1 MMMNSSF
8 MHPHFLWL
16 LLVLPIA
23 WFWHYFIKNQQEV
36 AIKIST
42 TEGLSTK
49 KSLLIQVRPFLFV
62 LKLLAL
68 GFIIIALARPRNTQK
83 SSFTDN
89 TSGIDIVIATDVSGS
104 MLATDFKPN
113 RLEAIKEVA
122 YNFIQKRVN
131 DRIGL
136 VVYAGESYT
145 RTPVTSD
152 KTMLLNSLKEVQYN
166 GMVLQDGTAIGIG
179 LGTAINRLKDSK
191 TKSKIIILLTD
202 GVNNL
207 GSLDPIS
214 AAEIAKAYNI
224 KVYTVGVGTNG
235 MANFP
240 VAKDANGNIVFQP
253 QKVEIDEKLMQEI
266 ATITNG
272 KYFRATNNK
281 KLEAIYDEIDR
292 LEKSKITENRF
303 MMFDE
308 QFRPWL
314 LIGLFLLALEMILSR
329 TLFKSFI

>member
-1 MMMNSSF
+1 

-16 LLVLPIA
+16 LLVIPIA
-23 WFWHYFIKNQQEV
+23 LFWHYFIKNQQEV
-36 AIKIST
+36 ALKMST
-42 TEGLSTK
+42 TEGLSRQKT
-49 KSLLIQVRPFLFV
+49 LLIKLRPFLYV

-83 SSFTDN
+83 SSYTDN

-122 YNFIQKRVN
+122 YTFIQKRTN

-152 KTMLLNSLKEVQYN
+152 KAMLLNSLKEVQYN

-179 LGTAINRLKDSK
+179 LATAINRLKDSK

-214 AAEIAKAYNI
+214 AAEIAKSYGI
-224 KVYTVGVGTNG
+224 KVYTVGVGSNG

-266 ATITNG
+266 AATTNG
-272 KYFRATNNK
+272 KYFRATDNK

-314 LIGLFLLALEMILSR
+314 LMGLFLLALEMILSR
-329 TLFKSFI
+329 TIFKSFI

>member
-1 MMMNSSF
+1 

-23 WFWHYFIKNQQEV
+23 LFWHYFIKNQQDV
-36 AIKIST
+36 ALKMST
-42 TEGLSTK
+42 TEGLSTQK
-49 KSLLIQVRPFLFV
+49 TLLIKLRPFLYV

-83 SSFTDN
+83 SSYTDN

-122 YNFIQKRVN
+122 YAFIQKRVN

-152 KTMLLNSLKEVQYN
+152 KAMLLNSLKEVQYN

-179 LGTAINRLKDSK
+179 LATAINRLKDSK

-202 GVNNL
+202 GVNNV

-214 AAEIAKAYNI
+214 AAEIAKSYGI

-266 ATITNG
+266 AATTNG
-272 KYFRATNNK
+272 KYFRATDNK

-329 TLFKSFI
+329 TIFKSFI

>member
-1 MMMNSSF
+1 MNSSF

-23 WFWHYFIKNQQEV
+23 LFWHYFIKNQQDV
-36 AIKIST
+36 ALKMST

-49 KSLLIQVRPFLFV
+49 KTLLIKLRPFLYV

-83 SSFTDN
+83 SSYTDN
-89 TSGIDIVIATDVSGS
+89 TNGIDIVIATDVSGS

-152 KTMLLNSLKEVQYN
+152 KAMLLNSLKEVQYN

-179 LGTAINRLKDSK
+179 LATAINRLKDSK

-214 AAEIAKAYNI
+214 AAEIAKEYGI

-240 VAKDANGNIVFQP
+240 VAKDANGSIVFQP

-266 ATITNG
+266 ATTTNG
-272 KYFRATNNK
+272 KYFRATDNK

-314 LIGLFLLALEMILSR
+314 LMGLFLLALEMILSR

>member
-1 MMMNSSF
+1 MNSSF

-16 LLVLPIA
+16 LLVIPIA
-23 WFWHYFIKNQQEV
+23 LFWHYFIKNQQDV
-36 AIKIST
+36 ALKMST

-49 KSLLIQVRPFLFV
+49 KTLLIKLRPFLYV

-68 GFIIIALARPRNTQK
+68 CFIIIALARPRNTQK
-83 SSFTDN
+83 SSYTDN

-122 YNFIQKRVN
+122 HSFIQKRVN

-152 KTMLLNSLKEVQYN
+152 KAMLLNSLKEIQYN

-179 LGTAINRLKDSK
+179 LATAINRLKDSK

-202 GVNNL
+202 GVNNV

-214 AAEIAKAYNI
+214 AAEIAKAYGI

-266 ATITNG
+266 AATTNG
-272 KYFRATNNK
+272 KYFRATDNK

-329 TLFKSFI
+329 TIFKSFI

>member
-1 MMMNSSF
+1 

-23 WFWHYFIKNQQEV
+23 LYWHYFIKNQQEV
-36 AIKIST
+36 AIKMST
-42 TEGLSTK
+42 IEGLSTQK
-49 KSLLIQVRPFLFV
+49 TLLLKIRPFLYV

-68 GFIIIALARPRNTQK
+68 GCIIIALARPRSTQK
-83 SSFTDN
+83 SSYTDH

-122 YNFIQKRVN
+122 YNFIQKRTN

-152 KTMLLNSLKEVQYN
+152 KAMLLNSLKEVQYN
-166 GMVLQDGTAIGIG
+166 GLVLQDGTAIGIG
-179 LGTAINRLKDSK
+179 LATAINRIKDSK

-202 GVNNL
+202 GVNNV

-214 AAEIAKAYNI
+214 AAEIAKSYGI

-272 KYFRATNNK
+272 KYFRATNNQ

-292 LEKSKITENRF
+292 LEKSKIKENRF

-314 LIGLFLLALEMILSR
+314 LLGLFLLALEMILSR

>member
-1 MMMNSSF
+1 MMNSSF

-16 LLVLPIA
+16 LLVFPVALY
-23 WFWHYFIKNQQEV
+23 WHYFIKNQQDV
-36 AIKIST
+36 ALKMST
-42 TEGLSTK
+42 IEGLSTK
-49 KSLLIQVRPFLFV
+49 KSLLIQLRPFLYV

-83 SSFTDN
+83 SSYTDN

-122 YNFIQKRVN
+122 HSFIQKRVN

-152 KTMLLNSLKEVQYN
+152 KAMLLNSLKEVQYN

-179 LGTAINRLKDSK
+179 LATAINRLKDSK

-214 AAEIAKAYNI
+214 AAEIAKAYGI

-240 VAKDANGNIVFQP
+240 VAKDTNGNIVFQP

-266 ATITNG
+266 ATTTNG
-272 KYFRATNNK
+272 KYFRATDNK

-314 LIGLFLLALEMILSR
+314 LMGLFLLVLEMILSR
-329 TLFKSFI
+329 TIFKSFI

>member
-1 MMMNSSF
+1 MNSSF

-16 LLVLPIA
+16 LLVLPVA
-23 WFWHYFIKNQQEV
+23 LYWHYFIKNQQEV
-36 AIKIST
+36 ALKMST
-42 TEGLSTK
+42 IEGLSTK
-49 KSLLIQVRPFLFV
+49 KSLLIKLRPFLYV

-83 SSFTDN
+83 SSYTDN

-122 YNFIQKRVN
+122 YNFIQKRTN
-131 DRIGL
+131 DRMGL

-152 KTMLLNSLKEVQYN
+152 KAMLLNSLKEVQYN

-179 LGTAINRLKDSK
+179 LATAINRLKDSK

-214 AAEIAKAYNI
+214 AAEIAKTYGI

-272 KYFRATNNK
+272 KYFRATDNK

-308 QFRPWL
+308 QFRSWL
-314 LIGLFLLALEMILSR
+314 LIGLLLLALEMILSR

>member
-1 MMMNSSF
+1 MSSSF

-16 LLVLPIA
+16 LLVIPIA
-23 WFWHYFIKNQQEV
+23 LFWQYFIKNQQDV
-36 AIKIST
+36 AIKMST

-49 KSLLIQVRPFLFV
+49 KTLLIQLRPFLYV

-83 SSFTDN
+83 SSYTDN

-122 YNFIQKRVN
+122 YNFIQKRTN

-166 GMVLQDGTAIGIG
+166 GLVLQDGTAIGIG
-179 LGTAINRLKDSK
+179 LATAINRLKDSK

-202 GVNNL
+202 GVNNV

-214 AAEIAKAYNI
+214 AAEIAKAYGI

-266 ATITNG
+266 ANTTNG

-281 KLEAIYDEIDR
+281 NLEAIYDEIDR

>member
-1 MMMNSSF
+1 

-16 LLVLPIA
+16 LLVIPIA
-23 WFWHYFIKNQQEV
+23 LFWHYFIKNQQEV
-36 AIKIST
+36 ALKMST
-42 TEGLSTK
+42 TEGLSKQKT
-49 KSLLIQVRPFLFV
+49 LLIKLRPFLFV

-83 SSFTDN
+83 SSYTDN

-122 YNFIQKRVN
+122 YSFIQKRVN

-152 KTMLLNSLKEVQYN
+152 KAMLLNSLKEVQYN

-179 LGTAINRLKDSK
+179 LATAINRLKDSK

-214 AAEIAKAYNI
+214 AAEIAKAYGI

-240 VAKDANGNIVFQP
+240 VAKDANGNIIFQP

-266 ATITNG
+266 ADATNG
-272 KYFRATNNK
+272 KYFRATDNK

-314 LIGLFLLALEMILSR
+314 LMGLFLLALEMILGR
-329 TLFKSFI
+329 TIFKSFI

>member
-1 MMMNSSF
+1 MMNSSF
-8 MHPHFLWL
+8 MHPYFLWL
-16 LLVLPIA
+16 LLVIPIA
-23 WFWHYFIKNQQEV
+23 LFWHYFIKNQQDV
-36 AIKIST
+36 ALKMST
-42 TEGLSTK
+42 TEGLSRQKT
-49 KSLLIQVRPFLFV
+49 LLIKLRPFLYV

-83 SSFTDN
+83 SSYTDN

-122 YNFIQKRVN
+122 HTFIQKRVN

-152 KTMLLNSLKEVQYN
+152 KAMLLNSLKEVQYN

-179 LGTAINRLKDSK
+179 LATAINRLKDSK

-202 GVNNL
+202 GVNNV

-214 AAEIAKAYNI
+214 AAEIAKEYGI

-266 ATITNG
+266 ATKTNG
-272 KYFRATNNK
+272 KYFRATDNK

>member
-1 MMMNSSF
+1 
-8 MHPHFLWL
+8 LY
-16 LLVLPIA
+16 
-23 WFWHYFIKNQQEV
+23 WHYFIKNQQEV
-36 AIKIST
+36 ALKMST
-42 TEGLSTK
+42 IEGLSTK
-49 KSLLIQVRPFLFV
+49 KSLLIKLRPFLYV

-68 GFIIIALARPRNTQK
+68 GFVIIALARPRNTQK
-83 SSFTDN
+83 SSYTDN
-89 TSGIDIVIATDVSGS
+89 TNGIDIVIATDVSGS

-122 YNFIQKRVN
+122 YNFIQKRTN
-131 DRIGL
+131 DRMGL

-152 KTMLLNSLKEVQYN
+152 KAMLLNSLKEVQYN

-179 LGTAINRLKDSK
+179 LATAINRLKDSK

-202 GVNNL
+202 GVNNV

-214 AAEIAKAYNI
+214 AAEIAKTYGI

-272 KYFRATNNK
+272 KYFRATDNK

-329 TLFKSFI
+329 TIFKSFI

>member
-1 MMMNSSF
+1 

-16 LLVLPIA
+16 LLVIPIA
-23 WFWHYFIKNQQEV
+23 LYWHYFIKNQQEV
-36 AIKIST
+36 ALKMST
-42 TEGLSTK
+42 IEGLSTK
-49 KSLLIQVRPFLFV
+49 KSLLIKLRPFLYV

-83 SSFTDN
+83 SSYTDN

-122 YNFIQKRVN
+122 YNFIQKRTN
-131 DRIGL
+131 DRMGL

-152 KTMLLNSLKEVQYN
+152 KAMLLNSLKEVQYN

-179 LGTAINRLKDSK
+179 LATAINRLKDSK

-272 KYFRATNNK
+272 KYFRATDNK

>member
-1 MMMNSSF
+1 MNSSF

-16 LLVLPIA
+16 LLVIPIA
-23 WFWHYFIKNQQEV
+23 LYWHYFIKNQQEV

-42 TEGLSTK
+42 IEGLSTK
-49 KSLLIQVRPFLFV
+49 KSLLIKLRPFLYI

-83 SSFTDN
+83 SSYTNN

-131 DRIGL
+131 DRMGL

-179 LGTAINRLKDSK
+179 LATAINRLKDSK

-214 AAEIAKAYNI
+214 AAEIAKTYGI

-272 KYFRATNNK
+272 KYFRATDNK

-308 QFRPWL
+308 QFRSWL

-329 TLFKSFI
+329 TIFKSFI

>member
-8 MHPHFLWL
+8 MHPHFLWF
-16 LLVLPIA
+16 LLVLPVA
-23 WFWHYFIKNQQEV
+23 LYWHYFIKNQQEV
-36 AIKIST
+36 ALKMST
-42 TEGLSTK
+42 TEGLSTQ
-49 KSLLIQVRPFLFV
+49 KSLLIKLRPFLYV

-83 SSFTDN
+83 SSYTDN

-122 YNFIQKRVN
+122 HSFIQKRVN

-152 KTMLLNSLKEVQYN
+152 KAMLLNSLKEVQYN

-179 LGTAINRLKDSK
+179 LATAINRLKDSK

-202 GVNNL
+202 GVNNV

-214 AAEIAKAYNI
+214 AAEIAKSYGI

-266 ATITNG
+266 AATTNG
-272 KYFRATNNK
+272 KYFRATDNK

-329 TLFKSFI
+329 TIFKSFI

>member
-1 MMMNSSF
+1 MSSSF

-16 LLVLPIA
+16 LLIIPIA
-23 WFWHYFIKNQQEV
+23 VFWHYYIKNQQEV
-36 AIKIST
+36 ALKMST
-42 TEGLSTK
+42 TEGLSTQ
-49 KSLLIQVRPFLFV
+49 KSWLIKVRPYLFL
-62 LKLLAL
+62 LKLVAIS
-68 GFIIIALARPRNTQK
+68 FVIVALARPRNTQK
-83 SSFTDN
+83 SNYTDSTN
-89 TSGIDIVIATDVSGS
+89 GIDIVIATDVSGS

-113 RLEAIKEVA
+113 RLEAIKQVA
-122 YNFIQKRVN
+122 QTFIQKRVN

-145 RTPVTSD
+145 RVPVTSD
-152 KTMLLNSLKEVQYN
+152 KNMLLNSLKEVQYN

-214 AAEIAKAYNI
+214 AAEIAKAYGI
-224 KVYTVGVGTNG
+224 KVYTVGVGSNG
-235 MANFP
+235 TANFP
-240 VAKDANGNIVFQP
+240 VSKDADGNIIFQP
-253 QKVEIDEKLMQEI
+253 QKVEIDESLMQNI
-266 ATITNG
+266 AQITNG
-272 KYFRATNNK
+272 KYFRATDNK
-281 KLEAIYDEIDR
+281 KLEDIYNEIDQ

-314 LIGLFLLALEMILSR
+314 LIGLFFLALEMILSR

>member
-1 MMMNSSF
+1 MNSSF

-16 LLVLPIA
+16 LLVIPIA
-23 WFWHYFIKNQQEV
+23 LFWHYFIKNQQDV
-36 AIKIST
+36 ALKMST

-49 KSLLIQVRPFLFV
+49 KSLLIQLRPFLYV

-83 SSFTDN
+83 SSYTDN

-122 YNFIQKRVN
+122 HTFIQKRVN

-152 KTMLLNSLKEVQYN
+152 KAMLLNSLKEVQYN

-179 LGTAINRLKDSK
+179 LATAINRLKDSK

-202 GVNNL
+202 GVNNV

-214 AAEIAKAYNI
+214 AAEIAKEYGI

-240 VAKDANGNIVFQP
+240 VAKDTNGNIVFQP

-266 ATITNG
+266 ATTTNG
-272 KYFRATNNK
+272 KYFRATDNK

-308 QFRPWL
+308 QYRPWL

>member
-1 MMMNSSF
+1 MNSSF

-16 LLVLPIA
+16 LLVIPIA
-23 WFWHYFIKNQQEV
+23 LFWHYFIKNQQDV
-36 AIKIST
+36 ALKMST
-42 TEGLSTK
+42 IEGLSTK
-49 KSLLIQVRPFLFV
+49 KSLLIQLRPFLYV

-83 SSFTDN
+83 SSYTDN

-122 YNFIQKRVN
+122 HTFIQKRVN

-152 KTMLLNSLKEVQYN
+152 KAMLLNSLKEVQYN

-179 LGTAINRLKDSK
+179 LATAINRLKDSK

-202 GVNNL
+202 GVNNV

-214 AAEIAKAYNI
+214 AAEIAKEYGI

-240 VAKDANGNIVFQP
+240 VAKDTNGNIVFQP

-266 ATITNG
+266 AATTNG
-272 KYFRATNNK
+272 KYFRATDNK

-314 LIGLFLLALEMILSR
+314 LIGLFLLVLEMILSR
-329 TLFKSFI
+329 TIFKSFI

>member
-1 MMMNSSF
+1 MNSSF

-16 LLVLPIA
+16 LLLLPVA
-23 WFWHYFIKNQQEV
+23 VYWHYFVKKQQDV
-36 AIKIST
+36 AIKMSA
-42 TEGLSTK
+42 TEGFSVQ
-49 KSLLIQVRPFLFV
+49 KSLLLKLRPFLYV
-62 LKLLAL
+62 LKVLAL
-68 GFIIIALARPRNTQK
+68 GCIIIAMARPRNTQK
-83 SSFTDN
+83 SSYTDN
-89 TSGIDIVIATDVSGS
+89 TNGIDIVIATDVSGS

-122 YNFIQKRVN
+122 YNFVQKRTN

-179 LGTAINRLKDSK
+179 LATAINRIKDST

-202 GVNNL
+202 GVNNV

-214 AAEIAKAYNI
+214 AAEIAKSYGI

-266 ATITNG
+266 AAITNG
-272 KYFRATNNK
+272 KYFRATDNK

-314 LIGLFLLALEMILSR
+314 LFGLFLLVLEMVVSR

>member
-1 MMMNSSF
+1 MNSSF

-16 LLVLPIA
+16 LLVIPIA
-23 WFWHYFIKNQQEV
+23 LFWHYFIKNQQDV
-36 AIKIST
+36 ALKMST
-42 TEGLSTK
+42 TEGLSRQKT
-49 KSLLIQVRPFLFV
+49 LLIKLRPFLYV

-83 SSFTDN
+83 SSYTDN

-122 YNFIQKRVN
+122 HTFIQKRVN

-152 KTMLLNSLKEVQYN
+152 KAMLLNSLKEVQYN

-179 LGTAINRLKDSK
+179 LATAINRLKDSK

-202 GVNNL
+202 GVNNV

-214 AAEIAKAYNI
+214 AAEIAKEYGI

-240 VAKDANGNIVFQP
+240 VAKDTNGNIVFQP

-266 ATITNG
+266 ATTTNG
-272 KYFRATNNK
+272 KYFRATDNK

-308 QFRPWL
+308 QYRPWL

>member
-1 MMMNSSF
+1 MNSSF

-16 LLVLPIA
+16 LLVIPIA
-23 WFWHYFIKNQQEV
+23 LFWHYFIKNQQDV
-36 AIKIST
+36 ALKMST
-42 TEGLSTK
+42 TEGLSRQKT
-49 KSLLIQVRPFLFV
+49 LLIKLRPFLYV

-83 SSFTDN
+83 SSYTDN

-122 YNFIQKRVN
+122 HTFIQKRVN

-152 KTMLLNSLKEVQYN
+152 KAMLLNSLKEVQYN

-179 LGTAINRLKDSK
+179 LATAINRLKDSK

-202 GVNNL
+202 GVNNV

-214 AAEIAKAYNI
+214 AAEIAKEYGI

-240 VAKDANGNIVFQP
+240 VAKDTNGNIVFQP

-266 ATITNG
+266 ATTTNG
-272 KYFRATNNK
+272 KYFRATDNK

>member
-1 MMMNSSF
+1 MNSSF

-16 LLVLPIA
+16 LLVIPIA
-23 WFWHYFIKNQQEV
+23 LYWHYFIKNQQEV
-36 AIKIST
+36 ALKMST
-42 TEGLSTK
+42 IEGLSTK
-49 KSLLIQVRPFLFV
+49 KSLLIKLRPFLYV

-83 SSFTDN
+83 SSYTDN

-122 YNFIQKRVN
+122 YNFIQKRTN
-131 DRIGL
+131 DRMGL

-152 KTMLLNSLKEVQYN
+152 KVMLLNSLKEVQYN

-179 LGTAINRLKDSK
+179 LATAINRLKDSK

-240 VAKDANGNIVFQP
+240 VAKDANGNIIFQP
-253 QKVEIDEKLMQEI
+253 QKVEIDEKILQEI

-272 KYFRATNNK
+272 KYFRATDNK
-281 KLEAIYDEIDR
+281 KLEAIYDEIDG

>member
-1 MMMNSSF
+1 MNSSF

-16 LLVLPIA
+16 LLVFPVALY
-23 WFWHYFIKNQQEV
+23 WHYFIKNQQDV
-36 AIKIST
+36 ALKMST
-42 TEGLSTK
+42 IEGLSTK
-49 KSLLIQVRPFLFV
+49 KSLLIKLRPFLYI

-83 SSFTDN
+83 SSYTDN

-122 YNFIQKRVN
+122 HSFIQKRVN

-152 KTMLLNSLKEVQYN
+152 KAMLLNSLKEVQYN

-179 LGTAINRLKDSK
+179 LATAINRLKDSK

-214 AAEIAKAYNI
+214 AAEIAKAYGI

-240 VAKDANGNIVFQP
+240 VAKDTNGNIVFQP

-266 ATITNG
+266 ATTTNG
-272 KYFRATNNK
+272 KYFRATDNK

-314 LIGLFLLALEMILSR
+314 LMGLFLLVLEMILSR
-329 TLFKSFI
+329 TIFKSFI

>member
-1 MMMNSSF
+1 

-16 LLVLPIA
+16 LLALPIA
-23 WFWHYFIKNQQEV
+23 LFWHYFIKNQQDV
-36 AIKIST
+36 ALKMST

-49 KSLLIQVRPFLFV
+49 KSLLIKLRPFLYV

-83 SSFTDN
+83 SSYTDN

-152 KTMLLNSLKEVQYN
+152 KAMLLNSLKEVQYN

-179 LGTAINRLKDSK
+179 LATAINRLKDSK

-214 AAEIAKAYNI
+214 AVEIAKTYGI

-272 KYFRATNNK
+272 KYFRATDNK
-281 KLEAIYDEIDR
+281 KLEAIYNEIDR

-314 LIGLFLLALEMILSR
+314 LIGLFLLVLEMILNR

>member
-1 MMMNSSF
+1 

-16 LLVLPIA
+16 LLVIPIA
-23 WFWHYFIKNQQEV
+23 LFWHYFIKNQQDV
-36 AIKIST
+36 ALKMST

-49 KSLLIQVRPFLFV
+49 KSLLIQLRPFLYV

-83 SSFTDN
+83 SSYTDN

-122 YNFIQKRVN
+122 HTFIQKRVN

-152 KTMLLNSLKEVQYN
+152 KAMLLNSLKEVQYN

-179 LGTAINRLKDSK
+179 LATAINRLKDSK

-202 GVNNL
+202 GVNNV

-214 AAEIAKAYNI
+214 AAEIAKEYGI

-240 VAKDANGNIVFQP
+240 VAKDTNGNIVFQP

-266 ATITNG
+266 ATTTNG
-272 KYFRATNNK
+272 KYFRATDNK

-308 QFRPWL
+308 QYRPWL

>member
-1 MMMNSSF
+1 MNSSF

-23 WFWHYFIKNQQEV
+23 LFWHYFIKNQQEV
-36 AIKIST
+36 ALKMST
-42 TEGLSTK
+42 TEGLSRQKT
-49 KSLLIQVRPFLFV
+49 LLIKLRPFLYV

-83 SSFTDN
+83 SSYTDN

-122 YNFIQKRVN
+122 YSFIQKRTN

-152 KTMLLNSLKEVQYN
+152 KSMLLNSLKEVQYN

-179 LGTAINRLKDSK
+179 LATAINRLKDSK

-214 AAEIAKAYNI
+214 AAEIAKSYSI

-266 ATITNG
+266 AATTNG
-272 KYFRATNNK
+272 KYFRATDNK

-329 TLFKSFI
+329 TIFKSFI

>member
-1 MMMNSSF
+1 MNSSF

-16 LLVLPIA
+16 LLVIPIA
-23 WFWHYFIKNQQEV
+23 LYWHYFIKNQQEV
-36 AIKIST
+36 ALKMST
-42 TEGLSTK
+42 IEGLSTK
-49 KSLLIQVRPFLFV
+49 KSLLIKLRPFLYV

-83 SSFTDN
+83 SSYTDN

-122 YNFIQKRVN
+122 YNFIQKRTN
-131 DRIGL
+131 DRMGL

-152 KTMLLNSLKEVQYN
+152 KAMLLNSLKEVQYN

-179 LGTAINRLKDSK
+179 LATAINRLKDSK

-272 KYFRATNNK
+272 KYFRATDNK

>member
-1 MMMNSSF
+1 

-16 LLVLPIA
+16 LLIIPIA
-23 WFWHYFIKNQQEV
+23 FFWHYFIKNQQDV
-36 AIKIST
+36 ALKMST
-42 TEGLSTK
+42 TQGLSVQ
-49 KSLLIQVRPFLFV
+49 KSWLIKLRPFLYV
-62 LKLLAL
+62 LKVAAL
-68 GFIIIALARPRNTQK
+68 GFIIIALARPRDTQK
-83 SSFTDN
+83 SNYTDSTN
-89 TSGIDIVIATDVSGS
+89 GIDIVIATDVSGS

-113 RLEAIKEVA
+113 RLEAIKQVA
-122 YNFIQKRVN
+122 NTFIQKRVN

-152 KTMLLNSLKEVQYN
+152 KTIVLNSLKEVQYN

-191 TKSKIIILLTD
+191 TKSKIVILLTD
-202 GVNNL
+202 GVNNV

-214 AAEIAKAYNI
+214 AAEIAKAYGI

-235 MANFP
+235 TANFP
-240 VAKDANGNIVFQP
+240 VSKDANGNIIFEP
-253 QKVEIDEKLMQEI
+253 QKVEIDESLMQEI
-266 ATITNG
+266 ASITDG
-272 KYFRATNNK
+272 KYFRATDNK

-314 LIGLFLLALEMILSR
+314 LIGLFLLTLEMILSR
-329 TLFKSFI
+329 TIFKSFI

>member
-1 MMMNSSF
+1 MSSSF

-16 LLVLPIA
+16 LLVLPA
-23 WFWHYFIKNQQEV
+23 AVYWHYFVKKQQDV
-36 AIKIST
+36 AIKMSS
-42 TEGLSTK
+42 TEGFSMEKT
-49 KSLLIQVRPFLFV
+49 LLMKLRPFLYV
-62 LKLLAL
+62 LKVLAL
-68 GFIIIALARPRNTQK
+68 GCIIIALARPRNTQK

-89 TSGIDIVIATDVSGS
+89 TNGIDIVIATDVSGS

-122 YNFIQKRVN
+122 FNFVQKRTN

-179 LGTAINRLKDSK
+179 LATAINRIKDSK

-214 AAEIAKAYNI
+214 AAEIAKSYGI

-272 KYFRATNNK
+272 KYFRATDNK

-314 LIGLFLLALEMILSR
+314 LFGLFLLVLEMVVSR